1 MGLVVQATRTAP
13 DATMNLLRLLE
24 RLPWVRPRTRI
35 SDPPSTDADA
45 DTSTH
50 PSFDRLDVQE
60 AVIHHLEWCVLFNEH
75 MAVPPSA
82 LPGME
87 PLPDAEHSALGRWL
101 THMARRPVGRHPQFE
116 ALQQEHQRL
125 HALAKQAM
133 DYARLQRMDRASQ
146 LLNTEFERSRATVLQ
161 LLRSMQN

>member
-1 MGLVVQATRTAP
+1 
-13 DATMNLLRLLE
+13 MNLLRLIKH
-24 RLPWVRPRTRI
+24 LPWMRARTLI
-35 SDPPSTDADA
+35 SDPPSTQDAVEP
-45 DTSTH
+45 STH

-60 AVIHHLEWCVLFNEH
+60 AIIHHLEWCVLFNEH

-87 PLPDAEHSALGRWL
+87 PLPDAVHSALGQWL
-101 THMARRPVGRHPQFE
+101 AHMARRPVGRHPRFA

-125 HALAKQAM
+125 HALARQAM
-133 DYARLQRMDRASQ
+133 DLARQQRLDRASQ

-161 LLRSMQN
+161 LLRSMQG

>member
-1 MGLVVQATRTAP
+1 MRSLP
-13 DATMNLLRLLE
+13 DAKMNLLRLLE

-35 SDPPSTDADA
+35 SDPPSTGAYADP
-45 DTSTH
+45 STR
-50 PSFDRLDVQE
+50 PAMDRLDIQE
-60 AVIHHLEWCVLFNEH
+60 AIIHHLEWCVLFNEH